1 MLLCMRVITV
11 ENKQRLGCYKQDS
24 TGRQFS
30 RMLTVSFRDVTD
42 VKESRT
48 FQKEMKCIEYN
59 PRSGNFLCVGD

>member
-48 FQKEMKCIEYN
+48 FQKEMKCH
-59 PRSGNFLCVGD
+59 